1 MLETV
6 IHSLGLCGESH
17 FKLLDIAPLYSYFIE
32 NNSVCLYASNT
43 WQKIKTNKLCL
54 KNML

>member
-6 IHSLGLCGESH
+6 IHSLGLCGEPH
-17 FKLLDIAPLYSYFIE
+17 FKLLDIAPLYSYIVE

-43 WQKIKTNKLCL
+43 WHKLNYKLCL